1 MNTTGFLTIATAIVP
16 DRPAMIFEDRRI
28 SYAELEV
35 RVNRLSN
42 ALADL
47 GVGAG
52 DRVAMLQVN
61 CHQYIEAYFAAA
73 RLDAVYVPL
82 NFRTRAD
89 ELTHMLND
97 AAPKVIF
104 AGERYVN
111 LVKECAVNVES
122 LEHFV
127 TLEAAVEGWHSY
139 ESLIES
145 GDEYERVPEG
155 DDDDLTMILFTSG
168 TTSFPKGVMLS
179 HDSFAS
185 YILATVTP
193 ADPEEETSNILTVPL
208 YHIAGVQSV
217 MAAIFA
223 GRTLLIQRQFEAKQ
237 WMEMVEK
244 ERANRAMMVPTMLKM
259 LMDHPDFHKH
269 DLSSLEVITYGAAPM
284 PLPVIRQAIREFPG
298 MSFIN
303 AFGQTETAATITM
316 LPPEDHVLEGD
327 EDEVERKLKHLSSI
341 GKPLEDVEVSIFDED
356 GHPVVLG
363 ETGEIAARGARLM
376 KGYWNQEDAT
386 AETIRDGWLF
396 TGDLGYQDEDGYIYL
411 AGRARDFIKRGGEM
425 VSPEE
430 VEQVLQSHDAVEEAA
445 IIGVPDLDWG
455 ERVRAIVVLK
465 DGEQASEEDI
475 SEYCRQR
482 LASFKKPESV
492 VFCNELPRN
501 PMGKVLKRI
510 LKEEYSHPVV
520 VE

>member
-1 MNTTGFLTIATAIVP
+1 MSV
-16 DRPAMIFEDRRI
+16 
-28 SYAELEV
+28 
-35 RVNRLSN
+35 
-42 ALADL
+42 
-47 GVGAG
+47 
-52 DRVAMLQVN
+52 
-61 CHQYIEAYFAAA
+61 
-73 RLDAVYVPL
+73 
-82 NFRTRAD
+82 
-89 ELTHMLND
+89 
-97 AAPKVIF
+97 
-104 AGERYVN
+104 
-111 LVKECAVNVES
+111 
-122 LEHFV
+122 
-127 TLEAAVEGWHSY
+127 
-139 ESLIES
+139 
-145 GDEYERVPEG
+145 VPEG

-237 WMEMVEK
+237 WMELVEK

-284 PLPVIRQAIREFPG
+284 PLPVIRQAIQEFPG

-341 GKPLEDVEVSIFDED
+341 GKPLEDVEVRIFDED

-465 DGEQASEEDI
+465 DGERASEEDI